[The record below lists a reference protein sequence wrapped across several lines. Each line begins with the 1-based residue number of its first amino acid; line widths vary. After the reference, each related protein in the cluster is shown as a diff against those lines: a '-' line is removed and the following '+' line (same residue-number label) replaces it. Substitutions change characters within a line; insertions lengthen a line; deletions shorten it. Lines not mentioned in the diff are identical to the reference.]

1 MKINKVLT
9 TVLLIAVLSVICV
22 NFAYATSTT
31 SETYT
36 VDPSTITGTSTDG
49 ASKITAL
56 GGKIVG
62 IVQTVGSVVSVVIL
76 VVLGIRYMIGSTEEK
91 AEYKKT
97 LLPYVIGAVLIFAAS
112 NLASVVYNMARGI

>member
-22 NFAYATSTT
+22 NFAYAI
-31 SETYT
+31 
-36 VDPSTITGTSTDG
+36 DPSTITGTTTSG
-49 ASKITAL
+49 ASNITNL
-56 GGKIVG
+56 GKKIVG
-62 IVQTVGSVVSVVIL
+62 IVQTIGSVVSVVIL
-76 VVLGIRYMIGSTEEK
+76 IVLGIRYMMGSTEEK

-112 NLASVVYNMARGI
+112 NLASVVYNMAKGV